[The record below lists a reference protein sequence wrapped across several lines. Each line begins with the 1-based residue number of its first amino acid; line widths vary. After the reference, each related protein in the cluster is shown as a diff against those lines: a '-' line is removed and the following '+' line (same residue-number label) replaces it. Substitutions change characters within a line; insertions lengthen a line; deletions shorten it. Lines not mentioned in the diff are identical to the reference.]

1 MQGFRD
7 LKTEGVT
14 LGSIANFYDLG
25 CGLIGLG
32 DRFRA
37 RTVSV
42 AGVKKGDRVL
52 DVGCGTGTLTCFAK
66 IEAGDEGY
74 VCGIDAAPEMIEV
87 ARKKALREGI
97 EIDFR
102 SGVIEALPFED
113 PSFDVALS
121 SLMLHH
127 LPEDLK
133 LRGLKEVFRVL
144 KPGGTVLI
152 VDFDTP
158 TNLFGKVLSYI
169 LFFEEHVASNLKGII
184 PLIMEEVGFKKIKRC
199 GSKYGIISFIEGV
212 KP

>member
-7 LKTEGVT
+7 LKTEGIT
-14 LGSIANFYDLG
+14 LGFIANFYDGG
-25 CGLIGLG
+25 CRLIGLG
-32 DRFRA
+32 NRFRG
-37 RTVSV
+37 RSISI
-42 AGVKKGDRVL
+42 AGIRKGDRVL
-52 DVGCGTGTLTCFAK
+52 DVGCGTGTLTILAK
-66 IEAGDEGY
+66 KEAGEDGY
-74 VCGIDAAPEMIEV
+74 VCGIDAASEMIEV

-97 EIDFR
+97 DIDFR
-102 SGVIEALPFED
+102 SGVIEAIPFD
-113 PSFDVALS
+113 DSYFDIALS

-199 GSKYGIISFIEGV
+199 GSKYGIISFIKGI